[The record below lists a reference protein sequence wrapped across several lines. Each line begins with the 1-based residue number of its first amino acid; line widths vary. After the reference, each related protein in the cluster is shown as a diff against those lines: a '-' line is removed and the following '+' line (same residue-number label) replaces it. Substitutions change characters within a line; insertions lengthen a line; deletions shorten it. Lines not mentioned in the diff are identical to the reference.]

1 MRSLWQKQLLAF
13 LIVSLL
19 GVGLVAVLANQAVGS
34 AFGSYV
40 QRGASARAQL
50 LQAALADYYAQ
61 TGTWRGVEPLLA
73 TGGSGGLGLGRGQGR
88 NPLAPLA
95 AGSPTLADANGV
107 VIVGGDAGV
116 AGQQLNA
123 SALAA
128 ALPIQVGERT
138 MGYLLIGGQQTAY
151 SALEQEYLTAVNQAI
166 ALAGLVAVLA
176 AVGLSLFFSRRL
188 SAPLGAM
195 TKAAQAMAQGDLR
208 QQVPVRSQDE
218 VGQLAT
224 AFNQMAGALAQAESL
239 RRNLVADVAHELR
252 TPLAVLQGHIEGL
265 QDGVLAPTPPTLD
278 RLHEETLLLTRLVD
292 DLCELSLAEAGELKL
307 ERLPADLGELLR
319 RSVAAMQPQAAEKG
333 VTLTL
338 DVAPALP
345 PAHVDAD
352 RLGQVMRNLLA
363 NALRYTPAGG
373 LITVKAGEMK
383 EARVTGVAG
392 VTGGTGGT
400 GGTGVTGGTR
410 VTGVTG
416 VIGEGATALLVAV
429 TDSGPGI
436 APDDLPHVFD
446 RFYRAD
452 KSRSRASGG
461 AGLGLAIVKQLVEAH
476 GGRVWAES
484 EVGRGATFKFTFP
497 VAG

>member
-13 LIVSLL
+13 LVVILV
-19 GVGLVAVLANQAVGS
+19 GVGLVAVLTNQAIGS

-40 QRGASARAQL
+40 QHGVSARAQL

-61 TGTWRGVEPLLA
+61 ASTWRGVEPLLA
-73 TGGSGGLGLGRGQGR
+73 TGGSGPLGMGRGLGR
-88 NPLAPLA
+88 NPLGPMAGLA

-107 VIVGGDAGV
+107 IIVGGDAGV
-116 AGQQLNA
+116 AGQQLSA
-123 SALAA
+123 SVLAA

-138 MGYLLIGGQQTAY
+138 VGYLLIGGQQTAY
-151 SALEQEYLTAVNQAI
+151 SALEHEYLTAVNRAI
-166 ALAGLVAVLA
+166 ALAGLVAMLA
-176 AVGLSLFFSRRL
+176 AVGLSLFLSRRL

-195 TKAAQAMAQGDLR
+195 TTAAQAMAQGDLR

-224 AFNQMAGALAQAESL
+224 AFNQMAGALAQAETL

-252 TPLAVLQGHIEGL
+252 TPLAVLQGHVEGL
-265 QDGVLAPTPPTLD
+265 QDGVLVPTPATLD

-292 DLCELSLAEAGELKL
+292 DLRELSLAEAGELKL
-307 ERLPADLGELLR
+307 ERLPSDLAELLR
-319 RSVAAMQPQAAEKG
+319 RSVAAMQPHAAEKG

-338 DVAPALP
+338 DVAPDLP
-345 PAHVDAD
+345 PANLDAD
-352 RLGQVMRNLLA
+352 RLGQIMRNLLA
-363 NALRYTPAGG
+363 NALRYTPTGG
-373 LITVKAGEMK
+373 MVTVKARETK
-383 EARVTGVAG
+383 E
-392 VTGGTGGT
+392 TGGTGGT
-400 GGTGVTGGTR
+400 R
-410 VTGVTG
+410 
-416 VIGEGATALLVAV
+416 EAFPALLVAV

-484 EVGRGATFKFTFP
+484 EMGKGTTFKFTLP

>member
-13 LIVSLL
+13 LVVILL
-19 GVGLVAVLANQAVGS
+19 AVGLVAVLANQAIGS

-40 QRGASARAQL
+40 RRGVAARAQL
-50 LQAALADYYAQ
+50 LQSALADYYAQ
-61 TGTWRGVEPLLA
+61 TGTWRGVEPLLE
-73 TGGSGGLGLGRGQGR
+73 TSGSGPIGQGR
-88 NPLAPLA
+88 GRNLLGPMAGLA

-107 VIVGGDAGV
+107 VIVGGDAGS
-116 AGQQLNA
+116 AGQQLSA

-128 ALPIQVGERT
+128 ALPIQVNGRT
-138 MGYLLIGGQQTAY
+138 VGYLLTGGQGQTAY
-151 SALEQEYLTAVNQAI
+151 SALEQEYLTAVNWAI
-166 ALAGLVAVLA
+166 TLAGLVAVLV
-176 AVGLSLFFSRRL
+176 AVGLSLFLSRRL
-188 SAPLGAM
+188 TAPLGAM

-218 VGQLAT
+218 VGQLAK
-224 AFNQMAGALAQAESL
+224 AFNQMAGALAQAETL

-252 TPLAVLQGHIEGL
+252 TPLAVLQGHVEGL
-265 QDGVLAPTPPTLD
+265 QDGVLSPTPQTLD

-292 DLCELSLAEAGELKL
+292 DLRELSLAEAGELKL
-307 ERLPADLGELLR
+307 ERQPSDLAELLR
-319 RSVAAMQPQAAEKG
+319 RSVAAMQPQATGKG

-338 DVAPALP
+338 DVAPDLP
-345 PAHVDAD
+345 PANVDAD

-373 LITVKAGEMK
+373 LITVKAGERK
-383 EARVTGVAG
+383 EARVTGIA
-392 VTGGTGGT
+392 
-400 GGTGVTGGTR
+400 GGTR
-410 VTGVTG
+410 VVPA
-416 VIGEGATALLVAV
+416 ILVAV

-484 EVGRGATFKFTFP
+484 EVGKGATFSFTLP
-497 VAG
+497 MAG

>member
-13 LIVSLL
+13 LIVILL
-19 GVGLVAVLANQAVGS
+19 GVGLVAVLTNQAIGS

-40 QRGASARAQL
+40 RRGVSARAQL

-73 TGGSGGLGLGRGQGR
+73 TGGSGALGLGRGQGR
-88 NPLAPLA
+88 NPLGPMAGLA

-107 VIVGGDAGV
+107 ILVGGDAGV
-116 AGQQLNA
+116 AGQQL
-123 SALAA
+123 STSVLAA

-138 MGYLLIGGQQTAY
+138 VGYLLIGGQQTAY
-151 SALEQEYLTAVNQAI
+151 SALEQEYLTAVNRAI

-176 AVGLSLFFSRRL
+176 AVGLSLFLSRRL
-188 SAPLGAM
+188 TAPLGAM
-195 TKAAQAMAQGDLR
+195 TIAAQAMAQGDLR

-224 AFNQMAGALAQAESL
+224 AFNQMAGALAQAETL

-252 TPLAVLQGHIEGL
+252 TPLAVLQGHVEGL
-265 QDGVLAPTPPTLD
+265 QDGVLSPTPPTLD

-292 DLCELSLAEAGELKL
+292 DLRELSLAEAGELKL
-307 ERLPADLGELLR
+307 ERLPSDLAELLR
-319 RSVAAMQPQAAEKG
+319 RSVAAMQPHAAEKG
-333 VTLTL
+333 VTMTL
-338 DVAPALP
+338 DVAPDLP
-345 PAHVDAD
+345 PANLDAD

-363 NALRYTPAGG
+363 NALRYTPTGG
-373 LITVKAGEMK
+373 LIAIKAREVE
-383 EARVTGVAG
+383 EARVTGA
-392 VTGGTGGT
+392 TGGTLP
-400 GGTGVTGGTR
+400 
-410 VTGVTG
+410 
-416 VIGEGATALLVAV
+416 ALLVAV

-484 EVGRGATFKFTFP
+484 EVGRGATFAFTLP

>member
-1 MRSLWQKQLLAF
+1 MLRPYVVKNMRSLWQKQLLAF
-13 LIVSLL
+13 LVVILL
-19 GVGLVAVLANQAVGS
+19 GVGLVAVLANQAIGS

-40 QRGASARAQL
+40 QHGISARVQL

-61 TGTWRGVEPLLA
+61 TGTWQGVEPLLA
-73 TGGSGGLGLGRGQGR
+73 TVSSGPLGMGRGRARTPMG
-88 NPLAPLA
+88 PM
-95 AGSPTLADANGV
+95 AGVATGAPTLADANGV
-107 VIVGGDAGV
+107 VLVGGDAGV
-116 AGQQLNA
+116 AGQQLSA

-138 MGYLLIGGQQTAY
+138 VGYLLIGGQQTAY
-151 SALEQEYLTAVNQAI
+151 SALEQEYLTAVNRAI
-166 ALAGLVAVLA
+166 ALAGLVAGLV
-176 AVGLSLFFSRRL
+176 AVGLSLFLSRRL

-195 TKAAQAMAQGDLR
+195 TKAAQAMAQGNLR
-208 QQVPVRSQDE
+208 QQVSVHSQDE

-224 AFNQMAGALAQAESL
+224 AFNQMAGALAQAETL

-265 QDGVLAPTPPTLD
+265 QDGVLAPTPETLD

-292 DLCELSLAEAGELKL
+292 DLRELSLAEAGELKL
-307 ERLPADLGELLR
+307 ERLPSDLAELLR
-319 RSVAAMQPQAAEKG
+319 RAVSAMRPQAAEKG

-338 DVAPALP
+338 DVAPDLP
-345 PAHVDAD
+345 LANLDAD

-363 NALRYTPAGG
+363 NALRYTP
-373 LITVKAGEMK
+373 
-383 EARVTGVAG
+383 
-392 VTGGTGGT
+392 TGGMVTVQARETKET
-400 GGTGVTGGTR
+400 GGTGVTG
-410 VTGVTG
+410 VTGVTLP
-416 VIGEGATALLVAV
+416 ALLVAV

-476 GGRVWAES
+476 GGRVWVES
-484 EVGRGATFKFTFP
+484 EVGRGATFAFTLP
-497 VAG
+497 IVGAKHSPNT

>member
-13 LIVSLL
+13 LVVILL
-19 GVGLVAVLANQAVGS
+19 AVGLVAVLANQAIGS
-34 AFGSYV
+34 AFGSYLR
-40 QRGASARAQL
+40 RGVAARAQL
-50 LQAALADYYAQ
+50 LQSALADYYAQ

-88 NPLAPLA
+88 NPLGPAAGLA

-116 AGQQLNA
+116 AGQQLSA

-128 ALPIQVGERT
+128 ALPIQVSGRT
-138 MGYLLIGGQQTAY
+138 VGYLLIGGQQTAY
-151 SALEQEYLTAVNQAI
+151 STLEQEYLTAVNRAI
-166 ALAGLVAVLA
+166 ALAGLAAVLVA
-176 AVGLSLFFSRRL
+176 IGLSLFLSRRL
-188 SAPLGAM
+188 TAPLGAM

-224 AFNQMAGALAQAESL
+224 AFNQMAGALAQAETL

-292 DLCELSLAEAGELKL
+292 DLRELSLAEAGELKL
-307 ERLPADLGELLR
+307 ERLPSDLGELLR
-319 RSVAAMQPQAAEKG
+319 RAVAAMQPQATEKG

-338 DVAPALP
+338 DVAPDLP

-363 NALRYTPAGG
+363 NALRYTTAGG
-373 LITVKAGEMK
+373 SVTVM
-383 EARVTGVAG
+383 ARQTEK
-392 VTGGTGGT
+392 TR
-400 GGTGVTGGTR
+400 GTGVTEE
-410 VTGVTG
+410 VP
-416 VIGEGATALLVAV
+416 ALLVAV
-429 TDSGPGI
+429 ADSGPGI

-476 GGRVWAES
+476 GGGVWAES
-484 EVGRGATFKFTFP
+484 EVGKGATFKFTLP

>member
-19 GVGLVAVLANQAVGS
+19 GVGLVAVLANQAIGS

-40 QRGASARAQL
+40 QRGASARARL
-50 LQAALADYYAQ
+50 LQVALADYYAQ
-61 TGTWRGVEPLLA
+61 TGTWQGVEPLLA
-73 TGGSGGLGLGRGQGR
+73 TGGSEAPGLGRGLGR
-88 NPLAPLA
+88 NPLAPRAGLA

-107 VIVGGDAGV
+107 VIVGGDVGGT
-116 AGQQLNA
+116 GQQLRA
-123 SALAA
+123 SALAST
-128 ALPIQVGERT
+128 LPIQVGERT
-138 MGYLLIGGQQTAY
+138 VGYLLIGGQAAY
-151 SALEQEYLTAVNQAI
+151 SALEQEYLTAVNRAI

-176 AVGLSLFFSRRL
+176 AVGLSLFLSLRL
-188 SAPLGAM
+188 TAPLGAM
-195 TKAAQAMAQGDLR
+195 TIAAQAMAQGDLR

-218 VGQLAT
+218 VGQLAA
-224 AFNQMAGALAQAESL
+224 AFNQMAGALAQAETL
-239 RRNLVADVAHELR
+239 RRHLVADVAHELR
-252 TPLAVLQGHIEGL
+252 TPLAMLQGHIEGL

-292 DLCELSLAEAGELKL
+292 DLRELSLAEAGELKL

-319 RSVAAMQPQAAEKG
+319 RAVAAMQPQAAEKG
-333 VTLTL
+333 VNLTL
-338 DVAPALP
+338 DVAPDLP
-345 PAHVDAD
+345 PASVDAD

-373 LITVKAGEMK
+373 LIMVKAGEMK
-383 EARVTGVAG
+383 EARVEGVP
-392 VTGGTGGT
+392 GGTGEGT
-400 GGTGVTGGTR
+400 
-410 VTGVTG
+410 
-416 VIGEGATALLVAV
+416 AALFVAV

-476 GGRVWAES
+476 GGRVWVES
-484 EVGRGATFKFTFP
+484 EVGRGATFKFTLP
-497 VAG
+497 VTG